1 MTSPHARNPQ
11 ASLTAHNATQIQRYQ
26 VVITAIDYS
35 KAGQSNSDAMGIA
48 QTTDTFGKLRQ
59 IGVSTMVGSGAY
71 PQVGETWVID
81 KSLGTWTFLSR
92 VAPIIPHV
100 TDVFSLA
107 LALQQLGILFM
118 PPSGIKDQ
126 IQVLAAA
133 PDNPTIGQQYYD
145 STLQGSFVWNG
156 TWWMEQGFITPIG
169 GVIYANQ
176 FPTTTTSYA
185 SGNTV
190 MLTATVPMVQGW
202 QYTATLTCI
211 QATQITAA
219 SATAVQIF
227 VRDSMTL
234 IPNSTGLKAFI
245 QTSMA
250 INQYT
255 SGSQTI
261 PIVPTASGTDTFT
274 VTASTGASSLQV
286 AATTCA
292 LIIIRTA

>member
-1 MTSPHARNPQ
+1 MTSQHARNPQ
-11 ASLTAHNATQIQRYQ
+11 AAVLANGAVQIQRYQ

-35 KAGQSNSDAMGIA
+35 KAGQTNSDAMGIA

-81 KSLGTWTFLSR
+81 QSLGSWTFLAR
-92 VAPIIPHV
+92 VAPLIPYV

-107 LALQQLGILFM
+107 LAMQQLGILFM
-118 PPSGIKDQ
+118 PPNGINDQ
-126 IQVLAAA
+126 IQVLAAP
-133 PDNPTIGQQYYD
+133 PDNPTVGQEYYD

-156 TWWMEQGFITPIG
+156 TWWMESAAITPVG
-169 GVIYANQ
+169 GVIYASQ
-176 FPTTTTSYA
+176 FPATTTSYA
-185 SGNTV
+185 NGSTV
-190 MLTATVPMVQGW
+190 MLTAAIPMVQGW
-202 QYTATLTCI
+202 QYTVTLTCI
-211 QATQITAA
+211 QSTQITAA
-219 SATAVQIF
+219 SASTVQIF

-250 INQYT
+250 LNQ
-255 SGSQTI
+255 SAGGSQTV
-261 PIVPTASGTDTFT
+261 PMVPTASGTDTFT

-286 AATTCA
+286 STNTCA

>member
-1 MTSPHARNPQ
+1 MTSQHARNPQ
-11 ASLTAHNATQIQRYQ
+11 AVASANGAAQIQRYQ
-26 VVITAIDYS
+26 VVVTAIDYS

-81 KSLGTWTFLSR
+81 QSLGSWTFLSR
-92 VAPIIPHV
+92 VAPLIPYV

-107 LALQQLGILFM
+107 LAMQQLGILFM
-118 PPSGIKDQ
+118 PPSGINDQ
-126 IQVLAAA
+126 IQVLDSP

-156 TWWMEQGFITPIG
+156 TWWMEQGFVTPIG
-169 GVIYANQ
+169 GVIYASQ
-176 FPTTTTSYA
+176 FPATATSYA
-185 SGNTV
+185 NGSTV
-190 MLTATVPMVQGW
+190 MLTAAIPMVQGW

-211 QATQITAA
+211 QSTQITAA
-219 SATAVQIF
+219 SASTVQIF

-250 INQYT
+250 LNQ
-255 SGSQTI
+255 SAGGSQTV
-261 PIVPTASGTDTFT
+261 PMVPTADGTDTFT

-286 AATTCA
+286 STNTCA
-292 LIIIRTA
+292 LIILRTA